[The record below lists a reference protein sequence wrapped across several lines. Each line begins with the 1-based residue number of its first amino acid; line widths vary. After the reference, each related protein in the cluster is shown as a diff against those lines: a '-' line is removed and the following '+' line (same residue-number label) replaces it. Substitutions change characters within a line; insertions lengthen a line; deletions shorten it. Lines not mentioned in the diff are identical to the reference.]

1 MTVERWT
8 PPDGSSRRASGSR
21 VPGALY
27 GSLLL
32 EQPAHKPLVDAFLA
46 FLEPPG
52 PVALEV
58 GADTF
63 TVLLDQAR
71 VFPEVRWVGLEIR
84 RRRVERARP
93 HAPANAWLWAMDAR
107 TVLASVVP
115 AGRLSRVDVRFPTPV
130 TDARHLLFTEGFV
143 QDVGRALA
151 PDGVLTV
158 STDVQGMWEHVR
170 GLLDGW
176 IPASPPPRGE
186 VRSRRERVCRR
197 DGLTVYEGSFTAP
210 SGSG

>member
-1 MTVERWT
+1 MERWT
-8 PPDGSSRRASGSR
+8 PPERGARRASGSR

-52 PVALEV
+52 PVALEI

-63 TVLLDQAR
+63 TVLFDQAR
-71 VFPEVRWVGLEIR
+71 LCPQVRWVGLEIR

-93 HAPANAWLWAMDAR
+93 HAPENAWLWAMDAR
-107 TVLASVVP
+107 TVFASVVP

-130 TDARHLLFTEGFV
+130 TDPRHLLFTEAFV
-143 QDVGRALA
+143 ADVRRALA

-158 STDVQGMWEHVR
+158 STDVRGLWEHVE

-176 IPASPPPRGE
+176 IAVEPPPRGD

-197 DGLTVYEGSFTAP
+197 DGLEVYGGSFSAP
-210 SGSG
+210 GSG